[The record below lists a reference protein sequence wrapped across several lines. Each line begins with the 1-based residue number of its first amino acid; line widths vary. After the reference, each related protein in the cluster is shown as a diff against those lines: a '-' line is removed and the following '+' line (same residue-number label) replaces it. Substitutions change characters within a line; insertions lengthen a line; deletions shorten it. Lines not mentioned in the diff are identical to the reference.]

1 MPFPGYRFPKSRAVF
16 SPSDSPYGRPYSDI
30 KGYVHPPH
38 TPLYVVGPAG
48 PFCCHFC
55 LVPPWWVCYLTNMR
69 HCIPKAVFRL
79 GPLSGSLHGP
89 SCASVRA
96 MLTACPLSPLPA
108 PRHVPLLPP
117 RPVARSPAATAAT
130 SARLGVRWYCAARS
144 TGPLPASS
152 ASLAHRSH
160 LPSGRASWY
169 PFELSNIRR
178 STFAPAP
185 VGPRSGLARPPRRS
199 TPASGLVRHTAHSRV
214 PFLYHGAVIPI
225 RPPVGLSPLPS
236 TLPQTFPTSFA
247 PYRLPLL
254 THGRRPSTPIVPHP
268 STPATW
274 RPPSGSRPFA
284 LA

>member
-1 MPFPGYRFPKSRAVF
+1 MLTPTLHTLAR
-16 SPSDSPYGRPYSDI
+16 
-30 KGYVHPPH
+30 YVHH
-38 TPLYVVGPAG
+38 RL
-48 PFCCHFC
+48 FCCHFC
-55 LVPPWWVCYLTNMR
+55 LVPPRGVCYLTNMR

-117 RPVARSPAATAAT
+117 RPVACSPAATAAT
-130 SARLGVRWYCAARS
+130 SARLGVRWDFAARS

-152 ASLAHRSH
+152 ASLAPRSH

-199 TPASGLVRHTAHSRV
+199 TPASGSVRHTPHSRV

-225 RPPVGLSPLPS
+225 RPPVDLSPLPS

-247 PYRLPLL
+247 PV
-254 THGRRPSTPIVPHP
+254 SASV
-268 STPATW
+268 A
-274 RPPSGSRPFA
+274 GSRPASIHTYRSPPQHSGNMAPTYRITA
-284 LA
+284 LRTGLAVELS